1 MKKLHK
7 SLLYIAYTLVATGCF
22 LYLLFPSQTFKGVV
36 STYLLKMLP
45 GYQIQFDRAAAG
57 FTLGA
62 RVRVGKRF
70 TKRTHVGP
78 NRQTECN
85 TPDCIAIV
93 TPKND
98 QLSRQGLSGS
108 PEGAY
113 GCKHV

>member
-22 LYLLFPSQTFKGVV
+22 LYLLFPVANIQGGGVHLSFEDDARLSDPV
-36 STYLLKMLP
+36 RS
-45 GYQIQFDRAAAG
+45 AAAG

-62 RVRVGKRF
+62 RVRVAKCL
-70 TKRTHVGP
+70 TKRPYVGP
-78 NRQTECN
+78 NRQIECN

-93 TPKND
+93 TPENN
-98 QLSRQGLSGS
+98 QLSRQGLSGN
-108 PEGAY
+108 PEGAH